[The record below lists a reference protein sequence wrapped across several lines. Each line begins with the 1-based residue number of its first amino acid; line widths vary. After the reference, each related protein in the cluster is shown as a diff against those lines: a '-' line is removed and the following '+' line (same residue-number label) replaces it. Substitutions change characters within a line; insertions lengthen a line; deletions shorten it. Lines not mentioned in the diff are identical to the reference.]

1 MCNESPNSIRDWSR
15 GSAKT
20 FNPNQMMFWIAEN
33 CPLWSF
39 WYAWTHAF
47 ESVSTFSVS
56 VLSHTASFKLF
67 RIKEVKYE
75 WLPQKS
81 LETPQFLQ
89 PIVAIFPSKMQEIH
103 WYQNITPQSESRGRC
118 YLHSDL
124 ALDIGY
130 MPQQMDL
137 PCIFLQHIEYGQLFY
152 HHRTTR
158 LNSYKPCR
166 NGTPLA
172 YIGNALFYIRH
183 ANHFQ
188 HLWSVLQPITCC
200 WTILRKVFCG
210 STEVRSRRYPGHGS
224 SLQPK
229 WMRSESMKHRQ
240 KGDPCQQETYTLMG
254 RVNRHLALCEIT
266 TSCDQRAMGLGIAM
280 TIYCNLDVKIS
291 CCRFIAKLNTQQHH
305 QTQFPYDKL
314 AVPP

>member
-1 MCNESPNSIRDWSR
+1 MCTESPNSIRDWSS

-20 FNPNQMMFWIAEN
+20 FNHIQMMFWIAEN

-39 WYAWTHAF
+39 WYALTHAF
-47 ESVSTFSVS
+47 ESVSTFVGGHLVWYTEQNAWYSSWLQQQSSFCTTKTSINVHFIKLHLWQRHS
-56 VLSHTASFKLF
+56 SGFRVKAFSHSLHWYGFSLACILKCIFRWCPRVNVLSRTASFKLF
-67 RIKEVKYE
+67 RVKEVKSE

-81 LETPQFLQ
+81 LETSQLLH

-118 YLHSDL
+118 SLHSDL

-130 MPQQMDL
+130 MPQLTDL
-137 PCIFLQHIEYGQLFY
+137 PCTFLLRIEYGQLFY

-166 NGTPLA
+166 NGTPLE

-188 HLWSVLQPITCC
+188 HLWSVLQPITFW

-210 STEVRSRRYPGHGS
+210 
-224 SLQPK
+224 
-229 WMRSESMKHRQ
+229 
-240 KGDPCQQETYTLMG
+240 
-254 RVNRHLALCEIT
+254 
-266 TSCDQRAMGLGIAM
+266 
-280 TIYCNLDVKIS
+280 
-291 CCRFIAKLNTQQHH
+291 
-305 QTQFPYDKL
+305 
-314 AVPP
+314 

>member
-1 MCNESPNSIRDWSR
+1 METVLLWHTFRNALYCTSHCYWRVDCVRVTHVHRHTPNIGSVWFVYSVFFLSGSFNETVCTLHLFRVNSM
-15 GSAKT
+15 GMA
-20 FNPNQMMFWIAEN
+20 
-33 CPLWSF
+33 LL
-39 WYAWTHAF
+39 
-47 ESVSTFSVS
+47 VTFS
-56 VLSHTASFKLF
+56 
-67 RIKEVKYE
+67 
-75 WLPQKS
+75 
-81 LETPQFLQ
+81 
-89 PIVAIFPSKMQEIH
+89 
-103 WYQNITPQSESRGRC
+103 
-118 YLHSDL
+118 
-124 ALDIGY
+124 
-130 MPQQMDL
+130 
-137 PCIFLQHIEYGQLFY
+137 
-152 HHRTTR
+152 R

-266 TSCDQRAMGLGIAM
+266 TSSDQRTMGLGIAM

-291 CCRFIAKLNTQQHH
+291 CCRFYRKTEHSAAPSNT
-305 QTQFPYDKL
+305 
-314 AVPP
+314 VSIW